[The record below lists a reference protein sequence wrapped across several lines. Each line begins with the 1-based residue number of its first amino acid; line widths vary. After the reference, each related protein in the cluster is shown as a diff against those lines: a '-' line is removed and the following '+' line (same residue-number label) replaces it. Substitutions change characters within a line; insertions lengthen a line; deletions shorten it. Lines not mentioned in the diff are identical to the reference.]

1 MFTWV
6 LGRQAAST
14 VILVPDLLEGADSVG
29 GRLRRDKESP
39 LSGVTKFGRVW
50 RKVPENDAQRVSLMV
65 AQREKEKEKGLFS
78 RSVFFQT
85 IFEWVAL

>member
-39 LSGVTKFGRVW
+39 LSGVTKFGRV
-50 RKVPENDAQRVSLMV
+50 
-65 AQREKEKEKGLFS
+65 
-78 RSVFFQT
+78 
-85 IFEWVAL
+85 